1 MKKHILSSFV
11 MLSSILFLSCHSAL
25 AHKIRVFAYESG
37 GEIITEAE
45 FSSGRPAKNSNVVVE
60 TDKGLQLLS
69 GTTDDKGMFRF
80 AIPEKAKKEALKFN
94 IIVDVGEGHRGS
106 WLLEPADYLAD
117 PPLTLQQSTTVSS
130 LPQQNHMQTE
140 VNDTASGNCEQLA
153 LIVEQ
158 IVVKELAPIKRTLAE
173 NMEKKIDLQSI
184 LGGLGYI
191 FGLAGIAFY
200 YKGKKNGDNK

>member
-1 MKKHILSSFV
+1 MKKLILPNFV
-11 MLSSILFLSCHSAL
+11 MISAIVLFSCHSAL

-37 GEIITEAE
+37 GEIIAEAA
-45 FSSGRPAKNSNVVVE
+45 FSSSRPAKNSNVAVE
-60 TDKGLQLLS
+60 TDTGIPLLS
-69 GTTDDKGMFRF
+69 GTTDDNGTFRF
-80 AIPEKAKKEALKFN
+80 AIPEMAKKEAMKLN

-117 PPLTLQQSTTVSS
+117 PPLIEQPSTAVSS
-130 LPQQNHMQTE
+130 SPQQNSMQAE

-173 NMEKKIDLQSI
+173 RMEKKTDLQSI

>member
-1 MKKHILSSFV
+1 MKKLILPHFV
-11 MLSSILFLSCHSAL
+11 MISAIVFLSCHSAL

-37 GEIITEAE
+37 GEIVAEAA
-45 FSSGRPAKNSNVVVE
+45 FSSGRPAKNSTVVVE
-60 TDKGLQLLS
+60 TDKGITLLS
-69 GTTDDKGMFRF
+69 GTTDNNGTFRF
-80 AIPEKAKKEALKFN
+80 AIPKKAKEEAMELN

-117 PPLTLQQSTTVSS
+117 PPVLEKPSTAFSS
-130 LPQQNHMQTE
+130 SVQENSMQNGL
-140 VNDTASGNCEQLA
+140 NGKISGNCEQLA
-153 LIVEQ
+153 LLVEQ

-173 NMEKKIDLQSI
+173 NKEKKIDLQSI